1 MKLLKKRLSTT
12 IVGVW
17 SSKQSKN
24 KNNVDLSTEINMKKM
39 AMQPND
45 GKFIP
50 HKDVKYSEDGESVT
64 PEKAQKVVM
73 DFLLSEIGPFVEFGF
88 IKERQRLEE
97 LIDKEIDS
105 IRIHVNNKI
114 AKVTEEIIRDLKSSK
129 IKEEII
135 KGVEDRLN
143 HIKDNI

>member
-1 MKLLKKRLSTT
+1 
-12 IVGVW
+12 
-17 SSKQSKN
+17 
-24 KNNVDLSTEINMKKM
+24 
-39 AMQPND
+39 MQPND